1 ALSLVPPEPTALS
14 EVKVD
19 GEPHGTLPQFM
30 DHVAPGPH
38 QLQFSGPGL
47 DTWDRA
53 IEVNVGEAKEV
64 LATPMRAPA
73 TGVIHVRSGLDV
85 DEDDGTAVGDPVF
98 RDGERRGR
106 PALTL
111 EISRGPHSV
120 RVEPGGAIA
129 PVQVV
134 DLPGGNE
141 RFLSFEFGSPP
152 SLRFVHQPL
161 SRISVIQPPLVSA
174 TLVGTPQP
182 KVKEMWLNVRT
193 PEGSYRRYA
202 MTLLAAPGSTARTV
216 AFP

>member
-1 ALSLVPPEPTALS
+1 
-14 EVKVD
+14 
-19 GEPHGTLPQFM
+19 
-30 DHVAPGPH
+30 
-38 QLQFSGPGL
+38 
-47 DTWDRA
+47 
-53 IEVNVGEAKEV
+53 
-64 LATPMRAPA
+64 TP
-73 TGVIHVRSGLDV
+73 
-85 DEDDGTAVGDPVF
+85 
-98 RDGERRGR
+98 
-106 PALTL
+106 LTL

-120 RVEPGGAIA
+120 RVEHGGAIA

-202 MTLLAAPGSTARTV
+202 MTLLAAPGSTAGAV
-216 AFP
+216 VFPIGLLDADGKSRYYVSAATMDGEEYFTEIIRVQAERQGTPRRR